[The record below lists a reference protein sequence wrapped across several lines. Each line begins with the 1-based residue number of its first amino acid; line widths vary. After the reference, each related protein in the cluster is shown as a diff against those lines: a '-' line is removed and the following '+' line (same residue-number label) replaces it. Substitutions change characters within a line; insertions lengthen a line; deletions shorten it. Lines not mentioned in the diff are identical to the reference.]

1 MNTAP
6 QSAYHKRKGTGSVR
20 YGLFQPNFAFYMAYP
35 QPCLMKE
42 DSTVLRD
49 LEYLQQMYPGQA
61 KMLQKR
67 IAEVL
72 DKVDY
77 EGSLLYDE
85 YPDKWQLYRLGD
97 SIVAILKREEEE
109 KEKM

>member
-1 MNTAP
+1 MDFSNRILP
-6 QSAYHKRKGTGSVR
+6 
-20 YGLFQPNFAFYMAYP
+20 FYMAYP

-67 IAEVL
+67 IAVL
-72 DKVDY
+72 HHQSGRNRRADF
-77 EGSLLYDE
+77 
-85 YPDKWQLYRLGD
+85 
-97 SIVAILKREEEE
+97 
-109 KEKM
+109 